1 MAKYKTKHMPVDD
14 MPYISYTSQP
24 DGTPDVITG
33 VTIAPLSTS
42 VAQSGN
48 TTFTA
53 KVVGSGAFD
62 DSVTWAVAV
71 ESGGTLAT
79 GTAISSAG
87 KLTVGAAQATNK
99 KLYVTATTA
108 NGIESVAAVVTVTS

>member
-14 MPYISYTSQP
+14 MPYISYTSQQ
-24 DGTPDVITG
+24 DGTPDLVTG
-33 VTIAPLSTS
+33 VTISPLTAS

-53 KVVGSGAFD
+53 KVVGSGDYSSA
-62 DSVTWAVAV
+62 VTWAVAV

-79 GTAISSAG
+79 GTAISTAG
-87 KLTVGAAQATNK
+87 KLSVGAAQATNK
-99 KLYVTATTA
+99 KLYVTATTE

>member
-1 MAKYKTKHMPVDD
+1 MTFKHTPLDDNPYLVYTNNVDGELA
-14 MPYISYTSQP
+14 M
-24 DGTPDVITG
+24 ITG
-33 VTIAPLSTS
+33 VTISPLTAS

-53 KVVGSGAFD
+53 KVVGNGHID
-62 DSVTWAVAV
+62 ESVTWDLEV

-87 KLTVGAAQATNK
+87 KLTVGATQATNK
-99 KLYVTATTA
+99 KLYVSAFTA
-108 NGIESVAAVVTVTS
+108 NGIESVPAVVTVTS

>member
-14 MPYISYTSQP
+14 APYIVYTSQP

-33 VTIAPLSTS
+33 VTVSPLTAS

-48 TTFTA
+48 TTFAA
-53 KVVGSGAFD
+53 KVVGSGEFSEA
-62 DSVTWAVAV
+62 VTWAVAV

-79 GTAISSAG
+79 GTAITSAG
-87 KLTVGAAQATNK
+87 KLTVGATQSTSY
-99 KLYVTATTA
+99 KLYVTASTA
-108 NGIESVAAVVTVTS
+108 NGIESAPAVVTVTS